1 MGDKEVHEDV
11 IHPPS
16 GSSSNSESKS
26 KRGEVAAEAIF
37 NSGLGL
43 GEWDWL

>member
-11 IHPPS
+11 IHPPP

-37 NSGLGL
+37 NSELGL
-43 GEWDWL
+43 GERDWL